1 MNWNLSELFANE
13 AEFSGAIDSASAQAR
28 DFELKFKDKLHALGA
43 EEFLSALELYESI
56 SEQIGKIM
64 SFAHLS
70 FARDT
75 SLGAQQAKTEQA
87 CNDISQSLLFF
98 ELEFNELDAAKQDE
112 LIAGGGRF
120 RYYLS
125 LLKQR
130 KAHQL
135 SLPQESVLLKTSP
148 VSGEAFSRLFDES
161 MARMSFDFRGQKLG
175 EEEILSLLHSSDREV
190 RKDVAASLSAV
201 LEQNSHL
208 LGYIYNMIK
217 TDLKIRCELRGYDK
231 AEAVMHEENQINI
244 ASVDAL
250 IAETERS
257 FDLVGKFYAKKREIL
272 GYDAL
277 YDYDR
282 YAPLGGDESEFS
294 FEQAKQIV
302 LAAFEK
308 FSPKFKQIALIAFER
323 NWIDAMPAQNKQ
335 SGAFSH
341 SGSRDTHPFVLL
353 NFTRKRRDV
362 FTLAHELGHAI
373 HQYLSYGVGYFNSFT
388 PLTTAET
395 ASVFCEMLVFDYMR
409 ENFSNLNGSQN
420 LKSTAAS
427 DGSQNFKRSASQEAQ
442 DGEIPN
448 VHAQI
453 SIDCSAKDSAH
464 QVLSSSADLCE
475 RTASDTDTPSQIASD
490 KTALR
495 AMLAAKIEDIFATL
509 YRQIGFTTFE
519 QRVHASADELSVDRI
534 NELWMEESRK
544 MFAGELILQDHYKS
558 WWSYIPHF
566 VHTPFY
572 CYSYAYAQLLVLA
585 LYGLYKS
592 GRLENFVQIYTEF
605 LSSGGSDEPQ
615 KLVAKFGFDINKS
628 EFWRI
633 GIEQVAALVDEFV
646 RG

>member
-1 MNWNLSELFANE
+1 MNWNLGELFANE
-13 AEFSGAIDSASAQAR
+13 AEFSAAIDSAAAQAL
-28 DFELKFKDKLHALGA
+28 DFELKFKDRLHALSA
-43 EEFLSALELYESI
+43 EEFLGALELYESI

-64 SFAHLS
+64 SFAHLR

-112 LIAGGGRF
+112 FIAGGGRF

-161 MARMSFDFRGQKLG
+161 MARMNFDFRGRKLG

-190 RKDVAASLSAV
+190 RKDAAASLSAV
-201 LEQNSHL
+201 LQQNSHL

-244 ASVDAL
+244 ASIDAL
-250 IAETERS
+250 IAEAERS
-257 FDLVGKFYAKKREIL
+257 FALVGKFYAKKREIL

-353 NFTRKRRDV
+353 NFMRKRRDV

-420 LKSTAAS
+420 FKSTAAS
-427 DGSQNFKRSASQEAQ
+427 DGSQNFKRSASQEARG
-442 DGEIPN
+442 GEIPN
-448 VHAQI
+448 EHAVKNVASQG
-453 SIDCSAKDSAH
+453 SAGS
-464 QVLSSSADLCE
+464 CE
-475 RTASDTDTPSQIASD
+475 YAARDTDKFSQTASDKA
-490 KTALR
+490 ALK

-519 QRVHASADELSVDRI
+519 RRVHASADELSVDRI

>member
-1 MNWNLSELFANE
+1 MNWNLGELFANE
-13 AEFSGAIDSASAQAR
+13 AEFSAAIDSASAQAR

-98 ELEFNELDAAKQDE
+98 ELEFNELDAEKQDKF
-112 LIAGGGRF
+112 IAGSGRF

-161 MARMSFDFRGQKLG
+161 MARMSFDFRGRKLG
-175 EEEILSLLHSSDREV
+175 EEEILSLLHSPDREV
-190 RKDVAASLSAV
+190 RKDAAASLSAV

-244 ASVDAL
+244 ESVDTL
-250 IAETERS
+250 IAEAERS
-257 FDLVGKFYAKKREIL
+257 FALVGKFYAKKREIL
-272 GYDAL
+272 GYNAL

-409 ENFSNLNGSQN
+409 ENFSNLNGLSN
-420 LKSTAAS
+420 FKSTAAS
-427 DGSQNFKRSASQEAQ
+427 DGA
-442 DGEIPN
+442 
-448 VHAQI
+448 
-453 SIDCSAKDSAH
+453 
-464 QVLSSSADLCE
+464 ADPSELAA
-475 RTASDTDTPSQIASD
+475 RDTGMPSQIASD
-490 KTALR
+490 KAALR

-519 QRVHASADELSVDRI
+519 RRVHASADELSVEQVG
-534 NELWMEESRK
+534 ELWMEESRK

-558 WWSYIPHF
+558 WWSYISHF

-605 LSSGGSDEPQ
+605 LSSGGSDAPQ